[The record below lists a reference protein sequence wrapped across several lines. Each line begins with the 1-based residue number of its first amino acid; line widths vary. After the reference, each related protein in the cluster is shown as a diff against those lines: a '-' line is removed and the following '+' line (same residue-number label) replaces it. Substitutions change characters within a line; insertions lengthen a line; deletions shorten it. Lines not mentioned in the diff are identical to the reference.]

1 MIDFRS
7 FAAVTILP
15 AILTAVIF
23 TGVINALAE
32 PAATSPPGGNTKAGV
47 WDDSVKPVDPGQNAK
62 SGVFDDSIRPVDP
75 AGIAGK
81 GGTFDDSV
89 KPVDP
94 GQNAKSGEWD
104 DSVRPNDPAGIAGKG
119 GTWDDSIKP
128 VDPGKPP
135 KAIKGTEAGATAIEY
150 GKTAEPDAKKPDEK

>member
-1 MIDFRS
+1 MLYFRS
-7 FAAVTILP
+7 FTAVKILPLIAAAVICS
-15 AILTAVIF
+15 TA
-23 TGVINALAE
+23 INASAE

-47 WDDSVKPVDPGQNAK
+47 FDDSVKPVDPNKNTKAGE
-62 SGVFDDSIRPVDP
+62 FDDSIRPIDP

-81 GGTFDDSV
+81 SSTFDDSV

-94 GQNAKSGEWD
+94 GTNPKAGNFD
-104 DSVRPNDPAGIAGKG
+104 DSV
-119 GTWDDSIKP
+119 KP

-135 KAIKGTEAGATAIEY
+135 KAVKGTEASATAIEY